1 MLYKTALRLSSSA
14 RDILIT
20 IRSGGLPSGPCN
32 CPCQVPTM
40 FWANSA
46 GAATSATIQTI
57 SVFIRN
63 IDYED
68 LPALVPGFLIWIS
81 RSFHSRCYNPL
92 TKRPVTPVNAMRTV
106 PLEPGAM
113 LGPYRITG
121 MIGSGGMGAVYEAED
136 TRLHRSVAL

>member
-92 TKRPVTPVNAMRTV
+92 TKRPSHAGKRYEDSPTRTRSHV
-106 PLEPGAM
+106 
-113 LGPYRITG
+113 
-121 MIGSGGMGAVYEAED
+121 GAVSHHGNDRVGGNGRGLRGRRHAP
-136 TRLHRSVAL
+136 A